1 MKEIIYKTIEFIF
14 WLALSIIYFYRFHN
28 SGDVMYL
35 VCGMIVFISS
45 VLSLVNIMIKLANEH
60 HKIDKED
67 YEAINTVL
75 RTLEIK
81 DEYFKLIDFLLVDY
95 DGCKSVETLKELI
108 DETRDYIHKA
118 LKNDDK
124 SVIYRR
130 GDDKGL
136 NILGEEVE

>member
-1 MKEIIYKTIEFIF
+1 MTKGEAIE
-14 WLALSIIYFYRFHN
+14 WL
-28 SGDVMYL
+28 G
-35 VCGMIVFISS
+35 GISEAG
-45 VLSLVNIMIKLANEH
+45 K
-60 HKIDKED
+60 KIDYTLNED
-67 YEAINTVL
+67 DIEVIDTLL

-95 DGCKSVETLKELI
+95 DGCKSVESLKELI
-108 DETRDYIHKA
+108 DETREYIHKA

-124 SVIYRR
+124 SVVYRR